1 MRPPQPGGVS
11 VSSRSNQRVLAR
23 HLKPRRCRV
32 SIWVR
37 QASADHRHTPST
49 PLPHTCLGCATF
61 PTRHPPPYDRPST
74 RSPTRPSFSSK
85 SLPRTFAPQP
95 CSTFCPNPPSA
106 PPHSNRV
113 VVAYM
118 HFVGRQFWH
127 RVEDLQTLVILWQ
140 LIPASGTAVTAT
152 LFENVASPSFA
163 QLDNFYNYY
172 IDGQVKSVQSR
183 FCTLSRV
190 VQGRVLDVCM
200 RYIDRTEL
208 DKLEDHMSAGVTRIQ
223 AERRRRQTEG
233 FRQIQ
238 REDAR
243 NVRLSNAVKPKN
255 SSDPGGAAGAGAG
268 AGEGG
273 GKGQRVE
280 AWPEAPE
287 DQANPEEVAFGK
299 GACAR
304 RVVRV
309 VLFAVCVSV
318 CLSVCLSV
326 SVCDRD
332 RESARVCVCCE
343 RGGHTK
349 LVRPIPCLAR
359 DTRPPTVY
367 TSPTLCALR
376 APARVVRYLAT
387 HLFHARCAV
396 RGTGRVGTA
405 GYCMAAGRKRPH
417 ASSSIDAM
425 CSLRVRHRRL
435 RTRILL
441 CSSRCCTTLE
451 SSVVVQ

>member
-1 MRPPQPGGVS
+1 
-11 VSSRSNQRVLAR
+11 
-23 HLKPRRCRV
+23 
-32 SIWVR
+32 
-37 QASADHRHTPST
+37 
-49 PLPHTCLGCATF
+49 
-61 PTRHPPPYDRPST
+61 
-74 RSPTRPSFSSK
+74 
-85 SLPRTFAPQP
+85 
-95 CSTFCPNPPSA
+95 
-106 PPHSNRV
+106 
-113 VVAYM
+113 M

-127 RVEDLQTLVILWQ
+127 RIEDLQTLVILWQ

-163 QLDNFYNYY
+163 QLDNFYNNY

-268 AGEGG
+268 AGVGAGEGG

-287 DQANPEEVAFGK
+287 DQANPEEVAGGK

-309 VLFAVCVSV
+309 VLFS
-318 CLSVCLSV
+318 
-326 SVCDRD
+326 
-332 RESARVCVCCE
+332 VCVC
-343 RGGHTK
+343 
-349 LVRPIPCLAR
+349 
-359 DTRPPTVY
+359 
-367 TSPTLCALR
+367 LR
-376 APARVVRYLAT
+376 
-387 HLFHARCAV
+387 
-396 RGTGRVGTA
+396 
-405 GYCMAAGRKRPH
+405 
-417 ASSSIDAM
+417 
-425 CSLRVRHRRL
+425 
-435 RTRILL
+435 
-441 CSSRCCTTLE
+441 
-451 SSVVVQ
+451 